1 MTFGTLIRRSL
12 RFHARSHFGVLLGA
26 AIGSTT
32 LIGALIVGDSVKGSL
47 IARALERLG
56 PTHFAV
62 VTADK
67 FFLADLPNRIGEN
80 HVSSEVSL
88 SNAKMHYHEVHF
100 SPLSSPSSAALML
113 PGTAARADGTA
124 RVNRIMILG
133 IDATSWPQFA
143 HWQKQGNGPSNDSRP
158 KLDSFQLTPEILE
171 QWRRGE
177 LFLPNEALAQQLNCR
192 EGDEII
198 LRVRKPGALAEDA
211 VITPRDETTVALRL
225 KAGPTLAPT
234 MLANFNLSA
243 TQSTPANAFLPLNLL
258 ANRVEL
264 PGRANLLVQGFTPDK
279 TRVGAWKQNQLKFQ
293 LWVNRWWPHSPYPE
307 PGQSML
313 DLSEAIASLDDRLKR
328 SFQLEDAQI
337 SIRTNDQA
345 GSATGGEYIQLS
357 IEVTTSRIFL
367 QPPVI
372 TAALTPRSRLLNDHP
387 GFAADNKSDLERSS
401 TVTNGTRILTY
412 LANLIQSGARATPYS
427 MVTAA
432 DAPFVPSDMRSDE
445 ILVNEWLA
453 QDLALKPGDE
463 IDLIYYAVDSGS
475 RLTERTNS
483 FRVRDIVPLKG
494 IYADRTLMPDFPGVA
509 KAESTHDWDTG
520 FPLVYRI
527 RDKDEGYW
535 KQHRGTPKA
544 FVTLAAGQ
552 AMWASRFGSLTAIR
566 YALPT
571 NSPAGAYRDT
581 VYRNLLANLNP
592 VDLGFRFEPVR
603 EHALQAANQA
613 QDFGQLFLGF
623 SLFLVVAALLL
634 TALLFQFSLE
644 QRATEVGTCLAL
656 GFTPRQVRRL
666 LLGEGVAL
674 ALLGGVVGLAGGTVY
689 AKGMLWGLA
698 TIWHSAIAGSH
709 LSFFASP
716 RTLMIGLL
724 GSSLVALV
732 TIWLA
737 LRRQARQPA
746 RELLTG
752 EPAGPKS
759 KNATRARWVA
769 LGCGLTG
776 LGVIGWLLITHDTS
790 NAEGFFCAGTLLLI
804 AGIALT
810 ALWLARLDRI
820 SAQLTLFGLGVRSCA
835 RRSKRSIATVALLA
849 CGCFVVAAIGVFR
862 LDANQDSMRRTSG
875 TGGFAY
881 LGESTLPIVQDL
893 NTPAGR
899 DFFGLSSNSLSG
911 VKIVSLRVHEGDEAS
926 CLNLNRA
933 QKPRLLGVKPESLEG
948 RFVFAAVAK
957 GIDRSN
963 GWMLLNQPIGS
974 NMGSDEIP
982 AIGDANSIEWALGK
996 KIGETVDYV
1005 DERGHPFKLRLV
1017 GAVANSILQGSLI
1030 IDESQFV
1037 KRFPGESGYR
1047 VFLVDSSTNSATNLA
1062 STLSRALQDVG
1073 MELIATVQRL
1083 NAFNAVQNT
1092 YLSTFQILGGLG
1104 LLLGSAGLG
1113 AIVLR
1118 NVLERRGELGLLM
1131 AVGFRKRQLHWLVL
1145 SEHGALLGLG
1155 LSLGLAAA
1163 AIAVLPSILSA
1174 ATQLPYRSLSLTLV
1188 AICLNGALWTWL
1200 ATRSALGAN
1209 LLQVLRNE

>member
-1 MTFGTLIRRSL
+1 M
-12 RFHARSHFGVLLGA
+12 
-26 AIGSTT
+26 T

-67 FFLADLPNRIGEN
+67 FFWADLPNRIGEN

-100 SPLSSPSSAALML
+100 SPPSSPSSAALML
-113 PGTAARADGTA
+113 PGTAARADGNA
-124 RVNRIMILG
+124 RANRIMILG
-133 IDATSWPQFA
+133 VEATSWPQFA
-143 HWQKQGNGPSNDSRP
+143 HWQKQGSGPSSDSRP
-158 KLDSFQLTPEILE
+158 KLDSFQLTPAILE
-171 QWRRGE
+171 QWRQGE
-177 LFLPNEALAQQLNCR
+177 LLFPNEALARQLNCR

-211 VITPRDETTVALRL
+211 VITPRDETTVAFRL
-225 KAGPTLAPT
+225 KAGPTLTPA

-243 TQSTPANAFLPLNLL
+243 SQLTPANAFLPLSLL
-258 ANRVEL
+258 ADRVEL
-264 PGRANLLVQGFTPDK
+264 AGRANLLVQGSASDK
-279 TRVGAWKQNQLKFQ
+279 TSLGAWKQNQLKFQ
-293 LWVNRWWPHSPYPE
+293 IWVNRWWPHNPYPE
-307 PGQSML
+307 PG
-313 DLSEAIASLDDRLKR
+313 LSRKDTSAEAITSLDDRLKR

-337 SIRTNDQA
+337 SIRNNDQPE
-345 GSATGGEYIQLS
+345 SATGGESIQPS

-372 TAALTPRSRLLNDHP
+372 AAALTPRGGLLSDHT
-387 GFAADNKSDLERSS
+387 GFDKSDLERSS
-401 TVTNGTRILTY
+401 MVTNGVRILTY

-432 DAPFVPSDMRSDE
+432 DAAFVPSEMRSDE

-453 QDLALKPGDE
+453 QDLALKPGDN

-483 FRVRDIVPLKG
+483 FRVRAIVPLKG

-509 KAESTHDWDTG
+509 KAESTHEWDTG
-520 FPLVYRI
+520 FPLLYKI
-527 RDKDEGYW
+527 RDKDEAYW

-544 FVTLAAGQ
+544 FITLAAGQ

-566 YALPT
+566 YAVPT
-571 NSPAGAYRDT
+571 NSPAGGCRDT

-592 VDLGFRFEPVR
+592 ADLGFRFEPVR
-603 EHALQAANQA
+603 EQALQAANQA
-613 QDFGQLFLGF
+613 QDFGELFLGF
-623 SLFLVVAALLL
+623 SFFLLFAALLL
-634 TALLFQFSLE
+634 MALLFQFGLE
-644 QRATEVGTCLAL
+644 QRATEVGTFLAL

-666 LLGEGVAL
+666 FLAEGVAL
-674 ALLGGVVGLAGGTVY
+674 ALIGGLIGVAGGIAY

-698 TIWHSAIAGSH
+698 TIWYSAVAGSH

-716 RTLMIGLL
+716 TSLIKGILA
-724 GSSLVALV
+724 SSIVAFV

-746 RELLTG
+746 RELLAG
-752 EPAGPKS
+752 EFPARKS
-759 KNATRARWVA
+759 KSAARARWIA
-769 LGCGLTG
+769 LGCGLPG
-776 LGVIGWLLITHDTS
+776 LGVIGWLLITHETS

-804 AGIALT
+804 AGVALT
-810 ALWLARLDRI
+810 SLWLAKLDRF
-820 SAQLTLFGLGVRSCA
+820 SAHLTLAGLSVRSCA
-835 RRSKRSIATVALLA
+835 RRRQRSIATVALLA
-849 CGCFVVAAIGVFR
+849 CGCFVVAAIGIFR
-862 LDANQDSMRRTSG
+862 LDANQDSVRRTSG

-881 LGESTLPIVQDL
+881 LGESTLPVVQDL
-893 NTPAGR
+893 NTAAGR
-899 DFFGLSSNSLSG
+899 GFFGLSSNSLTD
-911 VKIVSLRVHEGDEAS
+911 VNIVALRVHDGDEAS

-933 QKPRLLGVKPESLEG
+933 QKPRLLGVKPDSLEG
-948 RFVFAAVAK
+948 RFTFAAVAK
-957 GIDRSN
+957 GFDKSN
-963 GWMLLNQPIGS
+963 GWMLLDQPIGP
-974 NMGSDEIP
+974 NMASDEIP

-1047 VFLVDSSTNSATNLA
+1047 VFLVDCSTNSETNLA

-1073 MELIATVQRL
+1073 MELTAAVQRL

-1163 AIAVLPSILSA
+1163 AMAVLPSILSA
-1174 ATQLPYRSLSLTLV
+1174 ATPLPYRSLSLTLA
-1188 AICLNGALWTWL
+1188 AIGLNGALWTLL
-1200 ATRSALGAN
+1200 ATRKALGGD